1 MNYKTKERLDI
12 VKYGSLTLIV
22 GALIAWSVTGI
33 IKGEKSKN
41 EYKQKVEQVSEILYD
56 KINNDLKTNQSEYE
70 FDTIAVSFMNI
81 DTPKSMKVNKK
92 GYNAVSVYG
101 TIPNAV
107 EKETQKECGKSFKAE
122 YVLSNEYVLRD
133 KASLDEFVAEFENAT
148 VNSIEFDDVEA
159 LIFGMSSAE
168 QLQDFTKA
176 VYKVD
181 DYKHNQGSIL
191 EYAGF
196 IPLNSVTKTEVVD
209 GKTYAAMSVT
219 GIDAFNKKKS
229 NMGAGLALG
238 YLTYGWASN
247 SSSFSSSAASLGLMT
262 GIAASEV
269 FAEEKLEKY
278 FCETTY
284 SVEIDGSKEY
294 TQDQLRDMV
303 VDAISNKKEVK
314 VSNEK
319 YSKEI
324 GDISFYKYANKTF
337 EKKAEAEKG
346 L

>member
-1 MNYKTKERLDI
+1 MGKKLLDV
-12 VKYGSLTLIV
+12 VKYGSMTLI
-22 GALIAWSVTGI
+22 GASLITGI
-33 IKGEKSKN
+33 VIGTIKGEESKN
-41 EYKQKVEQVSEILYD
+41 EYKQKVEQVSEIIYD
-56 KINNDLKTNQSEYE
+56 KISNDLKTNQSEYE

-107 EKETQKECGKSFKAE
+107 EKETQKECDKSFKAE

-133 KASLDEFVAEFENAT
+133 KTSLDEFVAEFENAT
-148 VNSIEFDDVEA
+148 VNSIEFDGVEA
-159 LIFGMSSAE
+159 LTFGMSSAE

-181 DYKHNQGSIL
+181 NYKHKQGSTS

-196 IPLNSVTKTEVVD
+196 IPLNSVASTQVVD

-219 GIDAFNKKKS
+219 GIDAFNKKES
-229 NMGAGLALG
+229 NVAAGLAIG

-247 SSSFSSSAASLGLMT
+247 SSSFASSAAGLGLMT
-262 GIAASEV
+262 GVAASELL
-269 FAEEKLEKY
+269 AEEKLEKY

-324 GDISFYKYANKTF
+324 GDIAFYKYANKTF
-337 EKKAEAEKG
+337 DKKTEAGKEKV
-346 L
+346 